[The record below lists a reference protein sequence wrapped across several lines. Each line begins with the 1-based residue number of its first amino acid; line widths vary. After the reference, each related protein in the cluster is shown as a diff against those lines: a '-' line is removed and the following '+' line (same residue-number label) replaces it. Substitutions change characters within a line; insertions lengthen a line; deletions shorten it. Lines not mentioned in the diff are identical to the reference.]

1 MNRNSSVLVIIGI
14 AAAMIAATLWYLYSH
29 HIGMFYGPGRGF
41 SGPGMMPGSGMGIV
55 MILFW
60 IIVLVALVLVVFG
73 AASGICNRGNQ
84 TTDVSDPLEILKRR
98 YARGEIDKAE
108 YESKRRDLQA

>member
-1 MNRNSSVLVIIGI
+1 MKRYSSALGIIGI
-14 AAAMIAATLWYLYSH
+14 TVTVIAGGIWYLYSH

-41 SGPGMMPGSGMGIV
+41 LGPGMMMGSGMGIV

-73 AASGICNRGNQ
+73 AASGIRNRGDQ
-84 TTDVSDPLEILKRR
+84 TTNVSDPLEILKRR
-98 YARGEIDKAE
+98 YAKGEIDKTE